1 VVPRSRLLLALAGA
15 LLMAACASAPGPT
28 SEQDGATPAAEP
40 RAGTTA
46 PASSA
51 EATTLPLDAFV
62 PTAEQWE
69 VLNRASGLL
78 EQDCMRRLGFA
89 NWQPPD
95 PKVTGGRPPMFP
107 FGIVDAQQ
115 AAKHGYHDPRVAE
128 INHQQRQRPRLNAQ
142 QQAQERAELAA
153 LTGDSSFA
161 TLPGRQVPP
170 DGCSGEAERKL
181 RTGAPEFDVN
191 LYGELITEAD
201 QRAVADGRV
210 RAVIEAW
217 SACMKRTGFDYG
229 SPLELAQPEGNQWST
244 PAPTRVEIATARA
257 DVACKQQT
265 DLPRVWLAVVAGY
278 QRQLIEQ
285 HRLGLDQ
292 MSKELEYRIRR
303 ANDTLQGH
311 QG

>member
-1 VVPRSRLLLALAGA
+1 VLAGA
-15 LLMAACASAPGPT
+15 LLLAACASEPGP
-28 SEQDGATPAAEP
+28 EQAAATPAAEP
-40 RAGTTA
+40 RSGTTA
-46 PASSA
+46 PAA
-51 EATTLPLDAFV
+51 EATTLPIDAFV

-78 EQDCMRRLGFA
+78 EQDCMRRLGFT

-95 PKVTGGRPPMFP
+95 PKVMGGRAPMFP
-107 FGIVDAQQ
+107 FGIVDEQQ

-128 INHQQRQRPRLNAQ
+128 INRVQRQRPRLSAQ
-142 QQAQERAELAA
+142 QRAQERAELAA

-181 RTGAPEFDVN
+181 RAGAPDVDVN
-191 LYGELITEAD
+191 LYGALITEAD
-201 QRAVADGRV
+201 ERTVADGRV

-217 SACMKRTGFDYG
+217 SACMKRAGFDYG
-229 SPLELAQPEGNQWST
+229 SPLELAQPEGNLWST
-244 PAPTRVEIATARA
+244 PAPTPVEIATARA

-278 QRQLIEQ
+278 QRQLIDQ

-292 MSKELEYRIRR
+292 MSRELEYRIRR